1 LSVLYISVEAGHLQ
15 VKEDLGFPKIVH
27 HFLNYTVG
35 KWAKQWYTASVVTL
49 VFKEKSSG
57 VQMDSKRK
65 TTFRKLMFSFIV
77 LLIPIYALGFYAFAW
92 SQRTVTNEIT
102 RSFAQQG
109 EFYLTSLEREFA
121 SVQSLLYQCT
131 NDEHLQKLVVLNP
144 LLSEYEKY
152 YSQKGLHQ
160 NMVRI
165 RNSSVYIS
173 NVSVHIK
180 ELRKTVAANR
190 TLSDI
195 TSQYYE
201 TIEAAIENTVAPFH
215 YDDGRV
221 FLSDEQQTS
230 RRGSLY
236 LLDAE
241 LNLKEL
247 RDSLAHFDAYQGSG
261 SVLLGLPSGALFS
274 ETGEGV
280 KIGEEIEEKAVSL
293 ENRINV
299 VKVNGVEYLL
309 VQSLSNGLG
318 LTLWHYVPTKEILTP
333 LSWLT
338 MWIVVLT
345 LTTLLLMILY
355 SVYTRRMIQKPLNT
369 LINSF
374 ERIERNDF
382 SNRIAITRNDEFGY
396 LYQRYNEM
404 LDRLNELIDQ
414 NYRNKIL
421 TKEAQVK
428 QLQSQINPH
437 LLYNSLFIINT
448 MAKTGDE
455 NLIPFSQYLGTYFR
469 FMTRNARDVITL
481 DEEIRHSRNYANL
494 QEMRFKKRLVMRFD
508 ELPEKYSKVK
518 IPRLT
523 LQPIIENAFEYAV
536 EKTAGQSVLNILFEE
551 EMNSICIIIE
561 ENGGILQSGDIEALR
576 EKLDKED
583 DGSEVTGLMNVHRRL
598 KFFYGNGL
606 EVSHSKLGGLK
617 VLIRIPFVK

>member
-1 LSVLYISVEAGHLQ
+1 MI
-15 VKEDLGFPKIVH
+15 
-27 HFLNYTVG
+27 
-35 KWAKQWYTASVVTL
+35 
-49 VFKEKSSG
+49 FKEKVSG

-65 TTFRKLMFSFIV
+65 TTFKKLMLSFII
-77 LLIPIYALGFYAFAW
+77 LLIPMYVLSFYAFSW

-131 NDEHLQKLVVLNP
+131 NDENLQKLAVIKPV
-144 LLSEYEKY
+144 LSEYERY
-152 YSQKGLHQ
+152 YSLKGLHQ

-173 NVSVHIK
+173 DVSVHIK
-180 ELRKTVAANR
+180 EPLRTVAANR
-190 TLSDI
+190 TLRDI
-195 TSQYYE
+195 SLSYYE
-201 TIEAAIENTVAPFH
+201 KVEAAIENTAAPFH
-215 YDDGRV
+215 HDDGRI
-221 FLSDEQQTS
+221 FLSDEQQIS

-241 LNLKEL
+241 LNLKALQE
-247 RDSLAHFDAYQGSG
+247 SLAHFDAYQGSG
-261 SVLLGLPSGALFS
+261 SVLLGLASGALFS
-274 ETGEGV
+274 ETDDGV
-280 KIGEEIEEKAVSL
+280 KTGREIEERASSL
-293 ENRINV
+293 ENGINI
-299 VKVNGVEYLL
+299 VKVGGVEYLL
-309 VQSLSNGLG
+309 IQSSSKGLG

-338 MWIVVLT
+338 IWIIVLT
-345 LTTLLLMILY
+345 FTTILLMILY
-355 SVYTRRMIQKPLNT
+355 SFYTRRMIQKPLNT

-374 ERIERNDF
+374 ACIERNDF
-382 SNRIAITRNDEFGY
+382 SNRIEITRSDEFGY

-469 FMTRNARDVITL
+469 FMTRNAKDVITL

-494 QEMRFKKRLVMRFD
+494 QEMRFKKRLIMRFD
-508 ELPEKYSKVK
+508 ELPEKYAKEK

-536 EKTAGQSVLNILFEE
+536 EKTAGQSILNILFEE
-551 EMNSICIIIE
+551 EVNNICIIVE

-598 KFFYGNGL
+598 MFFYGKGI

-617 VLIRIPFVK
+617 VLIRIPFAES

>member
-1 LSVLYISVEAGHLQ
+1 MLFE
-15 VKEDLGFPKIVH
+15 
-27 HFLNYTVG
+27 TVYNFRIDFQR
-35 KWAKQWYTASVVTL
+35 KNA
-49 VFKEKSSG
+49 G

-65 TTFRKLMFSFIV
+65 TTFKKLILSFII
-77 LLIPIYALGFYAFAW
+77 LLIPIYALSFYAFSW

-109 EFYLTSLEREFA
+109 EFYLTSLEREFT
-121 SVQSLLYQCT
+121 SVQSLLYQCA
-131 NDEHLQKLVVLNP
+131 NDEHLQKLSVLSP
-144 LLSEYEKY
+144 ILSEYERH
-152 YSQKGLHQ
+152 YSLKGLHQ

-165 RNSSVYIS
+165 RNSSVYI
-173 NVSVHIK
+173 NDVSVHIK
-180 ELRKTVAANR
+180 EPRITVAANR
-190 TLSDI
+190 TLRD
-195 TSQYYE
+195 TSLSHYE
-201 TIEAAIENTVAPFH
+201 KIEMAIESTEAPFH
-215 YDDGRV
+215 YVDGRI
-221 FLSDEQQTS
+221 FLSNEQQIS
-230 RRGSLY
+230 RRDSLY
-236 LLDAE
+236 LLEAE
-241 LNLKEL
+241 LNLKAL
-247 RDSLAHFDAYQGSG
+247 QDSLAHFDSYQGSG
-261 SVLLGLPSGALFS
+261 SVLLGLASGALFS
-274 ETGEGV
+274 ETDEGI
-280 KIGEEIEEKAVSL
+280 KIEKEIEEQAFSL
-293 ENRINV
+293 ENGIHI
-299 VKVNGVEYLL
+299 VKVDGVEYLL
-309 VQSLSNGLG
+309 VQSSSKGLG

-338 MWIVVLT
+338 IWIVVLT
-345 LTTLLLMILY
+345 VTTLVLMILY
-355 SVYTRRMIQKPLNT
+355 SFYARKMIQKPLNT

-374 ERIERNDF
+374 AHIERNDF
-382 SNRIAITRNDEFGY
+382 SNRIEITRNDEFGY

-404 LDRLNELIDQ
+404 LDRLNELINQ

-469 FMTRNARDVITL
+469 FMTRNAKDVITL

-508 ELPEKYSKVK
+508 ELPEKYAKEK

-536 EKTAGQSVLNILFEE
+536 EKTAGKSVLNILFEE
-551 EMNSICIIIE
+551 EMNSICIIVE

-598 KFFYGNGL
+598 VFFYGKGL
-606 EVSHSKLGGLK
+606 EVSHSELGGLK
-617 VLIRIPFVK
+617 VLIRIPVAK